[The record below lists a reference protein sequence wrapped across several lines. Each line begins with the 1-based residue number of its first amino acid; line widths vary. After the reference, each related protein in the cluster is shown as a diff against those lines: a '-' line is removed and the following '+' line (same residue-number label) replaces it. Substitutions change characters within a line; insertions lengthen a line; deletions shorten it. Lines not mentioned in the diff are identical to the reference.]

1 MFITV
6 YVKIIL
12 SFINIIFFYLEPC
25 DTTKII
31 QTCAKEFSIF
41 NDIKDDFG
49 YSWLPT
55 ENNFS
60 SLIELYNITDPYKLK
75 SSFKYT
81 SSLKLNSFGFF
92 GKLFNYYGGGYL
104 YKFEQMNSL
113 DSIRQDLQ
121 TLKKLNW
128 IDRQTR
134 AVEIEF
140 NLYNPNLNTFSYNS
154 ILFEILPTGNL
165 VKLAKFNPLLIYSQD
180 GGSSDQLALAFNI
193 ILILFVVFFMVKEI
207 RSMIK
212 LGREYF
218 FKFWS
223 YLEWMIIACAWAS
236 LGTYMNRVYAKS
248 ELLESLKHSNSGD
261 KFINFQLASGFN
273 ETLGVLLGLCSFIG
287 ILKFLKVLSYSRNIR
302 ILEIT
307 LRKAFNDLVMFLLMF
322 LIIYLA
328 FVQIFYAFLGDKNVK
343 YSTFV
348 STMETLF
355 LVLLGSFKKEDF
367 FLSGSVDF
375 VSLIFVF
382 YNLMMLII
390 ILNIFITIITDHY
403 ESVRVNKEVVDVDIV
418 ILDCVINKVKG
429 LIKTVNSFFEKNDK
443 EADQNENKQEFRDK
457 LESFSKSSNDLM
469 DKLQTLI
476 KKSNKI

>member
-1 MFITV
+1 
-6 YVKIIL
+6 
-12 SFINIIFFYLEPC
+12 
-25 DTTKII
+25 
-31 QTCAKEFSIF
+31 
-41 NDIKDDFG
+41 
-49 YSWLPT
+49 
-55 ENNFS
+55 
-60 SLIELYNITDPYKLK
+60 
-75 SSFKYT
+75 
-81 SSLKLNSFGFF
+81 
-92 GKLFNYYGGGYL
+92 
-104 YKFEQMNSL
+104 
-113 DSIRQDLQ
+113 
-121 TLKKLNW
+121 
-128 IDRQTR
+128 
-134 AVEIEF
+134 
-140 NLYNPNLNTFSYNS
+140 
-154 ILFEILPTGNL
+154 
-165 VKLAKFNPLLIYSQD
+165 
-180 GGSSDQLALAFNI
+180 
-193 ILILFVVFFMVKEI
+193 
-207 RSMIK
+207 MIK

-223 YLEWMIIACAWAS
+223 YFEWMIIACAWAS

-287 ILKFLKVLSYSRNIR
+287 ILKFLKVLNYSRNIR

-403 ESVRVNKEVVDVDIV
+403 ESVRVNKEVMDVDIV
-418 ILDCVINKVKG
+418 ILDCLINKVKG
-429 LIKTVNSFFEKNDK
+429 LIKTVNSLFEKNEK
-443 EADQNENKQEFRDK
+443 GVDQNENKQDFRDEF
-457 LESFSKSSNDLM
+457 ESFSKSSNDLM

-476 KKSNKI
+476 KKSNKIWNWQFLLCINVVLFEIYSKS